1 MAIPLRWSE
10 EALEDIESI
19 ANYIERDSPNYAK
32 SVVEKIFDKA
42 ELLEEFPELGRVP
55 EFNDPAVREIFIYSY
70 RFIYKYSGQEI
81 LVIAVIHG
89 KRILENYR

>member
-1 MAIPLRWSE
+1 MAITIRWSP

-42 ELLEEFPELGRVP
+42 ELLEEFPELGRVVP
-55 EFNDPAVREIFIYSY
+55 EFNDPVVREIFIYSY
-70 RFIYKYSGQEI
+70 RFI
-81 LVIAVIHG
+81 
-89 KRILENYR
+89 